1 MNSKVRRFFA
11 VGLVSASLALSALA
25 GAGAVGAADND
36 GGDLATRN
44 VIASAPAVPAVT
56 ASVPETFGTYGLV
69 TGTQSDGRS
78 DYR

>member
-11 VGLVSASLALSALA
+11 VGLVSASLALSALV
-25 GAGAVGAADND
+25 GAGAVGASDND

-44 VIASAPAVPAVT
+44 VIATPPAVV
-56 ASVPETFGTYGLV
+56 SPETSGTFGTFGL
-69 TGTQSDGRS
+69 TPGALSDGRI